1 MRGVRPTSALSRLG
15 IRLGERRSRMGQGA
29 AALTEEDETNI
40 AGFEALLGQTLE
52 ILRRENAALE
62 ERDIEGVASCFQEK
76 AALLESLETR
86 QPVIE
91 PLLSQDTPAV
101 APLRQLI
108 RDMGRSIGN
117 Q

>member
-1 MRGVRPTSALSRLG
+1 
-15 IRLGERRSRMGQGA
+15 MGQGA